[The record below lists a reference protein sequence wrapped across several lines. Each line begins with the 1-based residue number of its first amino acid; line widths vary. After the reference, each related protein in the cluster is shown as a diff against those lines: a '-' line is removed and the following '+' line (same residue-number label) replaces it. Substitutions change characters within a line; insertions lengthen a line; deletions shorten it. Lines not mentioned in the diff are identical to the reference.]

1 MVAGT
6 TLVSERQLTKINI
19 DELCRKA
26 QRWQLQL
33 N

>member
-1 MVAGT
+1 
-6 TLVSERQLTKINI
+6 LVSDGQLQKINI

-33 N
+33 S